1 MHERRAARGVPYS
14 AASRGLLHAHPRAA
28 ATIPTSPPAR
38 MTANGHVVPRGGRS
52 QRNAEAV
59 RRFPPGD
66 DPKLVSQRED
76 AAIAIAMAHR
86 ELAEQARHATA
97 CHATAPRSPRATC
110 RSHAANAAP
119 QAGHRLIDGPRPHHI

>member
-86 ELAEQARHATA
+86 ELAEQARHVTVGSRTA
-97 CHATAPRSPRATC
+97 SWPSRHGMSP
-110 RSHAANAAP
+110 
-119 QAGHRLIDGPRPHHI
+119 